1 MRMRNTGFVQVGDDG
16 SISHFVQLSNPIHM
30 NTEILLISIIGSL
43 FFIALALLFIAGYLF
58 RCDLARIR
66 AAGSSTPHP
75 TRDPLALKDLLVGF
89 FAHSTGASRIIRLLA
104 ARQKPVGYRGLVDDF
119 RFDEQWR
126 RDSDELPASA
136 MLAVLGLMQVAGVV
150 RITRHGMAITEV
162 GREVHR
168 RIAPSPGVQKPHTP
182 AAHSSTGNG
191 RRAATTLSSADRTV
205 LRELRKRS
213 RTLIHQ

>member
-1 MRMRNTGFVQVGDDG
+1 
-16 SISHFVQLSNPIHM
+16 M
-30 NTEILLISIIGSL
+30 NTALLLISIIGSIVL
-43 FFIALALLFIAGYLF
+43 VVLALLFSAGFLF

-66 AAGSSTPHP
+66 AAGFSTPQP
-75 TRDPLALKDLLVGF
+75 TRDPLTLKDLLVGF
-89 FAHSTGASRIIRLLA
+89 FGYSKGASRIIRLLA
-104 ARQKPVGYRGLVDDF
+104 ARHKPVGYRALVDDF

-168 RIAPSPGVQKPHTP
+168 RIAPSPGVQKPHAP
-182 AAHSSTGNG
+182 AARSSTGNG
-191 RRAATTLSSADRTV
+191 HRVVTTLSSADRTV